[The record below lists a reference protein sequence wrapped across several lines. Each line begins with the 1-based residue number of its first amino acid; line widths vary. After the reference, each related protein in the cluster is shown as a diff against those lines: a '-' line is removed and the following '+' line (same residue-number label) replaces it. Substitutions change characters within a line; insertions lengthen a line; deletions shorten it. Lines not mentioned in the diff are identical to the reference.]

1 MWTKRL
7 PAVIL
12 IVVLLTLTGLFLWKG
27 QKGMVDFEV
36 NDTAGQRIRAGE
48 TLYRQEDGHYEFKY
62 PPFAA
67 FLYVPV
73 SFLPLPAAKFA
84 WFLLV
89 LGSSVLVFQLSY
101 ALVRPEAKK
110 AWVLRVFPPLIL
122 AKFFL
127 RELQLGQINA
137 LITALLLI
145 MVTFMMRD
153 EDRPEGAREGWAGVL
168 WGASSALKP
177 YALIF
182 LPYWVLKKRWLVL
195 AGGILV
201 LVLAFLGPALFY
213 GPSGNIQVHGEWLNS
228 LSRSTPG
235 LLSTQDNVSLIA
247 LFIKWTGRAQLSRAL
262 YLVTVATLALVFLF
276 LMIRGRGIPRGMILE
291 SALLLTLIPIVSPL
305 GWDYTLLSSVPA
317 VMLVLN
323 RFDAFSRP
331 ARAFL
336 ILNLAAAGLSIYDLM
351 GRVLYA
357 KFMALSVITLN
368 FLVLSAFLA
377 WLRTKGRA

>member
-12 IVVLLTLTGLFLWKG
+12 IVVLLTLTGLFLWRG
-27 QKGMVDFEV
+27 QKGMIDFEV
-36 NDTAGQRIRAGE
+36 NNRAGQRIRAGE

-67 FLYVPV
+67 VLYVPV
-73 SFLPLPAAKFA
+73 SFLPLAEAKFA
-84 WFLLV
+84 WFLLI

-101 ALVRPEAKK
+101 TLVRPEAKK

-145 MVTFMMRD
+145 MVTVIMRD
-153 EDRPEGAREGWAGVL
+153 EDRPGGAREGWAGIL
-168 WGASSALKP
+168 WGVSSALKP

-201 LVLAFLGPALFY
+201 LVLAFLGPTLFY

-235 LLSTQDNVSLIA
+235 LLGTQDNVSLIA
-247 LFIKWTGRAQLSRAL
+247 LFIKWTSRAQLSRAL
-262 YLVTVATLALVFLF
+262 YLVTVAVLALVFLF

-317 VMLVLN
+317 LMLVLN
-323 RFDAFSRP
+323 RLDAFSRT

-357 KFMALSVITLN
+357 KFMSLSIITLN
-368 FLVLSAFLA
+368 FLVLAAFLA
-377 WLRTKGRA
+377 WLRMKGRA

>member
-12 IVVLLTLTGLFLWKG
+12 IVVLLTLTGLFLWRG
-27 QKGMVDFEV
+27 QKGMIDFEV
-36 NDTAGQRIRAGE
+36 NNTAGQRIRAGE

-67 FLYVPV
+67 VLYVPV
-73 SFLPLPAAKFA
+73 SFLPLAEAKFA
-84 WFLLV
+84 WFLLI

-101 ALVRPEAKK
+101 TLVRPEAKK
-110 AWVLRVFPPLIL
+110 AWVLRVFSPLIL

-145 MVTFMMRD
+145 MVTVIMRD
-153 EDRPEGAREGWAGVL
+153 EDRPGGAREGWAGIL
-168 WGASSALKP
+168 WGVSSALKP

-201 LVLAFLGPALFY
+201 LVLAFLGPTLFY

-235 LLSTQDNVSLIA
+235 LLGTQDNVSLIA

-262 YLVTVATLALVFLF
+262 YLVTVAVLALVFLF

-317 VMLVLN
+317 LMLVLN
-323 RFDAFSRP
+323 RLDAFSRT

-357 KFMALSVITLN
+357 KFMSLSIITLN
-368 FLVLSAFLA
+368 FLVLAAFLA
-377 WLRTKGRA
+377 WLRMKGRA